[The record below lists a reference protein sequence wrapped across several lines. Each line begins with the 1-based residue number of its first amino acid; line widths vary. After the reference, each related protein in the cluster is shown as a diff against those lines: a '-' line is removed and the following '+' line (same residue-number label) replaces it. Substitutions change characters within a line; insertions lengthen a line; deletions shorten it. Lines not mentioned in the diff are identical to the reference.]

1 MKPHFIIKLKN
12 ALLPRPP
19 SWEDVLKNSQL
30 TSPVTIT
37 DNIDHVLK
45 NIGLSVIVT
54 SEYNFKNGKSWSDDE
69 LGAGFDRIYRIILKD
84 SFEIPAQV
92 IENLANLPEVEYAR
106 PGHIGYTKLPEHYT
120 ALSQTSRL
128 EKGHELIHLKEA
140 QIFSKGNAAIKIA
153 VLDTGIDMQHPEI
166 EHAIIQGKDFVNIID
181 GAKEFIGDFLD
192 FDDSPD
198 DEVGHG
204 SHVAGIL
211 VSRGKRMPAGIVP
224 DCKIMPVRVLGA
236 MKNGEEIV
244 GAGLIDNINT
254 GIKWAVDNGANII
267 NMSLGIKREG
277 GGLPHEEVIHY
288 ALQKGVTVV
297 AASGNDGTN
306 DKYYPGALKGVI
318 AVGAVNEKD
327 EIAEFSTFGAHVSFV
342 APGTNIYSSYK
353 LHDYAFSSGT
363 SQASPFVTG
372 SIALLKSYAYANG
385 KELNDKQIKYILK
398 NTADKPDGHLRN
410 DKWGYGRINLID
422 AIKLL
427 NYKLNILN

>member
-12 ALLPRPP
+12 AIVPRPP
-19 SWEDVLKNSQL
+19 SWEEILKNTSL
-30 TSPVTIT
+30 SSPVSIT
-37 DNIDHVLK
+37 NNIDHLL
-45 NIGLSVIVT
+45 NSISLSVIVT
-54 SEYNFKNGKSWSDDE
+54 SEYNFKLGNRWSADE
-69 LGAGFDRIYRIILKD
+69 LVSGLDRIYRIILKD
-84 SFEIPAQV
+84 SFEIP
-92 IENLANLPEVEYAR
+92 EHLMERLSNLPEVEYAR
-106 PGHIGYTKLPEHYT
+106 PGHIGYTKLPAHYA

-140 QIFSKGNAAIKIA
+140 QFYSKGNAAIKIA

-166 EHAIIQGKDFVNIID
+166 EHAIVQGKDFVNIIE

-211 VSRGKRMPAGIVP
+211 VSAGKKMPLGIVP

-277 GGLPHEEVIHY
+277 GGLPHEEVINY

-297 AASGNDGTN
+297 AASGNDGTS
-306 DKYYPGALKGVI
+306 DKYYPGALKGVV

-353 LHDYAFSSGT
+353 MHEYAFSSGT

-372 SIALLKSYAYANG
+372 GVALLKSYAHENG
-385 KELNDKQIKYILK
+385 KDLDDGQIKYILK